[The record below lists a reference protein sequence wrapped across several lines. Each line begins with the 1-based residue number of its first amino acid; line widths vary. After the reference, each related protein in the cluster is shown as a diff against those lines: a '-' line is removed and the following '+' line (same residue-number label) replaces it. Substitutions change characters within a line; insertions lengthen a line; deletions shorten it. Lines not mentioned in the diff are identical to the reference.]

1 MAIELGK
8 FSRVQ
13 ISSSTGVKPKVLE
26 GRWYGEINRTAKYGE
41 QFDWRTRLNVMVM

>member
-1 MAIELGK
+1 MAIESGK

-13 ISSSTGVKPKVLE
+13 MSLNINVKVKVLE

-41 QFDWRTRLNVMVM
+41 QYDWRTRLNVMVM